1 MCSPTRAALLTGRYP
16 FRYGLQ
22 TSVVKPWSSYGLP
35 VDERTL
41 PQALREVG
49 YETAIVGKWH
59 LGHARPEFL
68 PLQRGFD
75 HQYGH
80 YNGALDYFTHQRDGG
95 HDWHRDDQ
103 PNYDKGYSTTLLA
116 GEAVRLI
123 ESRDAAKPLFLYV
136 PFTAVH
142 APHQV
147 PEKYAEPYDS
157 PRPRRK
163 AYMGMVAAMD
173 EAVGQIVAALR
184 AQKID
189 GNTIIFFSSDNGG
202 PNPGTISRNGD
213 LRDGKGSTYEGGVR
227 TCAFATWPG
236 AIPAGST
243 RSPIHMVDLY
253 PTLLAIAGG
262 NAEQPKPI
270 DGRNI
275 LPLLKGEI
283 ASAREEVL
291 IHVGPQACAIRSGD
305 WKLVLNGQ
313 RRLEEDAED
322 LNAPATQPTEPEL
335 FDLATDIS
343 EKRNVAADH
352 PEIVARLR
360 ARYDELL
367 KQAAPAESEARD
379 SKFRSPKIWG
389 HADQE

>member
-1 MCSPTRAALLTGRYP
+1 MS
-16 FRYGLQ
+16 Q
-22 TSVVKPWSSYGLP
+22 
-35 VDERTL
+35 ERSGH
-41 PQALREVG
+41 EKS
-49 YETAIVGKWH
+49 GKV
-59 LGHARPEFL
+59 E
-68 PLQRGFD
+68 
-75 HQYGH
+75 
-80 YNGALDYFTHQRDGG
+80 
-95 HDWHRDDQ
+95 
-103 PNYDKGYSTTLLA
+103 
-116 GEAVRLI
+116 
-123 ESRDAAKPLFLYV
+123 
-136 PFTAVH
+136 
-142 APHQV
+142 
-147 PEKYAEPYDS
+147 
-157 PRPRRK
+157 
-163 AYMGMVAAMD
+163 
-173 EAVGQIVAALR
+173 
-184 AQKID
+184 
-189 GNTIIFFSSDNGG
+189 
-202 PNPGTISRNGD
+202 
-213 LRDGKGSTYEGGVR
+213 GKGISK
-227 TCAFATWPG
+227 
-236 AIPAGST
+236 
-243 RSPIHMVDLY
+243 D
-253 PTLLAIAGG
+253 
-262 NAEQPKPI
+262 
-270 DGRNI
+270 I